1 MIKLDTSQLEGIVQ
15 ASSQKMKD
23 AAHEAAQAGIQVI
36 YDRARQNAEA
46 LKSDKEHYFYGRGKR
61 KYGPFQPG
69 NLMRSIYQVY
79 SKSESTPTKVVY
91 QVSWNA
97 KKAPYGSMVERG
109 TRNAVGKPFMSE
121 AIVSM
126 RSESVRVMAERFAQE
141 MSK

>member
-1 MIKLDTSQLEGIVQ
+1 MFKLDTSQLQ
-15 ASSQKMKD
+15 AVVETTTQKLKD
-23 AAHEAAQAGIQVI
+23 AAHDAAQAGIQVV
-36 YDRARQNAEA
+36 YDRARLNAEA
-46 LKSDKEHYFYGRGKR
+46 LKSDKEHYFYGRNKR

-79 SKSESTPTKVVY
+79 SKSESTPTKIVY

-109 TRNAVGKPFMSE
+109 TRGKTGNPFMSE

-126 RSESVRVMAERFAQE
+126 RSESVRVMAERFAME